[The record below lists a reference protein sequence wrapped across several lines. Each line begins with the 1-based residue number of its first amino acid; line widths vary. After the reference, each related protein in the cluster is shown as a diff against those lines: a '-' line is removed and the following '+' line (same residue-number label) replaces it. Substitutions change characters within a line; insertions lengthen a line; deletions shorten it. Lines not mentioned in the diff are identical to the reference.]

1 MLTIIVAAATNGV
14 IGHRGELPWPHCP
27 EDMRHFRSSTMGHAV
42 IMGRN
47 TWDSLDGP
55 LRGRHNVVVTRQRD
69 LILHGADVAH
79 TFEEAVAM
87 ATRRDPSPRVIGGA
101 EIYALAMPMVTTILL
116 TEVHRDVAGDAFFH
130 VDRSAFH
137 ETERRAGV
145 DPWISFVTLE
155 RRR

>member
-1 MLTIIVAAATNGV
+1 MLTLIVAASTNGV

-27 EDMRHFRSSTMGHAV
+27 EDMRHFRSSTMGHAI
-42 IMGRN
+42 IMGRK

-55 LRGRHNVVVTRQRD
+55 LRGRHNIVVTRQRD
-69 LILHGADVAH
+69 LILHGADVEH
-79 TFEEAVAM
+79 TFEEAVAT

-116 TEVHRDVAGDAFFH
+116 TEIHRDVDGDTFFH

-137 ETERRAGV
+137 ETDRRAGV
-145 DPWISFVTLE
+145 DPSISFVTME
-155 RRR
+155 RR